1 MTLSNLQSEFY
12 SKLYPLY
19 PKQEIDSI
27 FHLVVSHLLNYSK
40 IEFHRH
46 SDKNISPEKEKQ
58 MLKILDRLK
67 NAEPVQYILGK
78 TEFYGSTL
86 SIDKRALIPR
96 PETEWLVDMV
106 VKNHNKIESISILD
120 IGTGSGCIAIA
131 LAKSFPASRIT
142 AIDISQEALELAE
155 QNAIANKVN
164 INFLI
169 NDILKSQMEY
179 STFDIIISNP
189 PYVRNSEKQF
199 MHRNILEFEPLSALY
214 VSDEDA
220 LVYYRAI
227 ATFGKKCLKSNGTIY
242 LELNEFMG
250 KEIAGLFSNTGY
262 STVELHKDL
271 NQKIRYLTAKK

>member
-142 AIDISQEALELAE
+142 AIDI
-155 QNAIANKVN
+155 KVN